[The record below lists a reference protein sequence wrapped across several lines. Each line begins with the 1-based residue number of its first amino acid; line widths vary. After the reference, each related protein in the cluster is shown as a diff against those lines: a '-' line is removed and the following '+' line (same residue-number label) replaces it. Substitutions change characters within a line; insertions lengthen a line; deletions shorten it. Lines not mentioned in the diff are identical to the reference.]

1 MGESDPKSNPSA
13 APKRYVRA
21 IGPRLRWVLNTIW
34 VLLALLGANS
44 VYLLTITFMTWKDR
58 ASGVSY
64 QNYAYQIQFLAHLIL
79 GLLFVVPFL
88 IFNWVHIANTWNRP
102 NRKAVYVGYALFAIS
117 LVVLISGVVLVRF
130 DGLEWI
136 QVKSE
141 RSRSVAYWAH
151 IITPLLC
158 VWLYLLHRLAGPRI
172 RWKMGITWGT
182 AVAAAVVILVAFH
195 RHDPRIWSAKA
206 PASGEKYFM
215 PSSARTANG
224 KFIPAKSLMNNE
236 YCLECHKDVFNSYI
250 HSAHKFSSFNNPFY
264 LFSIRQTREA
274 ALKRDGSVQASRWCA
289 GCHDPVPFFSGA
301 FDDPNFDMVNHPT
314 SQAGI
319 TCVTCHSITHLE
331 GADKGPIGNGN
342 YTIEEPVHY
351 PFAFA
356 PTNSLAY
363 FVNKQLVKG
372 KPQFHK
378 ETFLKPFHK
387 TAEFCSTCHKVG
399 IPYADM

>member
-1 MGESDPKSNPSA
+1 MGETDPKSNPPA

-21 IGPRLRWVLNTIW
+21 IGPRLRWVLNIIW

-44 VYLLTITFMTWKDR
+44 VYLLTVTFMTWKDR

-172 RWKMGITWGT
+172 RWK
-182 AVAAAVVILVAFH
+182 
-195 RHDPRIWSAKA
+195 
-206 PASGEKYFM
+206 
-215 PSSARTANG
+215 SSA
-224 KFIPAKSLMNNE
+224 
-236 YCLECHKDVFNSYI
+236 
-250 HSAHKFSSFNNPFY
+250 
-264 LFSIRQTREA
+264 
-274 ALKRDGSVQASRWCA
+274 
-289 GCHDPVPFFSGA
+289 
-301 FDDPNFDMVNHPT
+301 
-314 SQAGI
+314 
-319 TCVTCHSITHLE
+319 
-331 GADKGPIGNGN
+331 
-342 YTIEEPVHY
+342 
-351 PFAFA
+351 
-356 PTNSLAY
+356 
-363 FVNKQLVKG
+363 
-372 KPQFHK
+372 
-378 ETFLKPFHK
+378 
-387 TAEFCSTCHKVG
+387 VG
-399 IPYADM
+399 G